1 MQKKRVRLLCNRET
15 LLEKLT
21 QFWEE
26 SINDLRSRK
35 TVVNNADWSGTTYVV
50 LKENQGGFSLFTQ
63 AITRKI

>member
-1 MQKKRVRLLCNRET
+1 MQKKRVRLLCNREA

-26 SINDLRSRK
+26 SINDRRSRK

-50 LKENQGGFSLFTQ
+50 LKENQGVFSVFTQ

>member
-1 MQKKRVRLLCNRET
+1 MQKKRVRLLCNREA
-15 LLEKLT
+15 LLGKLT